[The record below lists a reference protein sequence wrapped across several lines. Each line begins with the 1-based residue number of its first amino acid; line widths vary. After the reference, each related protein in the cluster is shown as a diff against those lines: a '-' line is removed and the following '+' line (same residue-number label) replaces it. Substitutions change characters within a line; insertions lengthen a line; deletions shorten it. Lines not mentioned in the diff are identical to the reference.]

1 MSLTQIFPSLIPS
14 FFSLVRSLHC
24 SYITVARLDR
34 SVCYCPSLSPASTL
48 SYSSTQLFTLTNCR
62 ASITVVPSHRTRFIQ
77 PVSVFVANN
86 RSGLGSPTT
95 ERVDIKKR

>member
-1 MSLTQIFPSLIPS
+1 MSLTQIFPSLFPS

-48 SYSSTQLFTLTNCR
+48 SYSSTQLFTLTNCLSPDAVAPTLSCLHHCCPKSSYPFHPTR
-62 ASITVVPSHRTRFIQ
+62 VRTM
-77 PVSVFVANN
+77 S
-86 RSGLGSPTT
+86 L
-95 ERVDIKKR
+95 